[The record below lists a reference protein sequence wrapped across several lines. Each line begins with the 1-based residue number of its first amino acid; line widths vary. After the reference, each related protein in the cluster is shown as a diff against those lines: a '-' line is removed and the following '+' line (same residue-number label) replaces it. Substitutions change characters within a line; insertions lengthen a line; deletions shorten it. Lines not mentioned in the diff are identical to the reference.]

1 MRSEKGK
8 RKGKVLIIIIIT
20 IVAIFLLAAASFMMF
35 KDSFIKGPKVEN
47 EDKGAEQLVKEDALG
62 EGVNKLDNGVYFKNF
77 TAAIVNGTEK
87 NGKNGKRFYEEYLDT
102 GKGTGY
108 YYKLINTYQ
117 EYLDFK
123 AIQPDIIEMDE
134 TYFSEY
140 FMIITAPYNSSF
152 IGTGIDRIDVFED
165 TLYISFKFTGDS
177 EDLEVIDSPNKST
190 TENKEKMEQLVAKYD
205 TNECTSLMIPNT
217 MKKEKIQLFT
227 NLINEQKDFSSEVKI
242 AYNDDY
248 EGYSKEKKERSEVG
262 FKYFDEASRKLLIE
276 NMQGNN
282 TLNDYNYN
290 YKNSIAENFTITK
303 DMPEIDFSSWEDLG
317 NDYYALR
324 VTDYSEYKKLAD
336 YYGIRTLT
344 NNDFK
349 NIFVTIIVRKN
360 AENSISADEVTV
372 DTNGVN
378 LNVRTGGL
386 LEATEEMKYPAI
398 LVYTPNYMNLTETN
412 LKISVDK

>member
-1 MRSEKGK
+1 MKSDAGKGK
-8 RKGKVLIIIIIT
+8 IGIIIIA
-20 IVAIFLLAAASFMMF
+20 IVVIFLLAVGSFMLF
-35 KDSFIKGPKVEN
+35 KDSFINGPKVEN
-47 EDKGAEQLVKEDALG
+47 EGKEAEQLVNENALG

-77 TAAIVNGTEK
+77 TAAVVNGTEK
-87 NGKNGKRFYEEYLDT
+87 NGKSGKRFYEEYLNT

-123 AIQPDIIEMDE
+123 SIQPDIIEMDE
-134 TYFSEY
+134 KYFNEY
-140 FMIITAPYNSSF
+140 FMIVTAPYSTSF
-152 IGTGIDRIDVFED
+152 IGTGLDRIDAFED
-165 TLYISFKFTGDS
+165 TLYISFKYTGDS
-177 EDLEVIDSPNKST
+177 EDLEVIENQSKA
-190 TENKEKMEQLVAKYD
+190 ENKEKIQQLITKYD
-205 TNECTSLMIPNT
+205 NNECISFMIPNT

-227 NLINEQKDFSSEVKI
+227 NLINEQKDFSNEVKI

-248 EGYSKEKKERSEVG
+248 EGYSKEKKERSQVG
-262 FKYFDEASRKLLIE
+262 FKYFDESSRKLLIE

-282 TLNDYNYN
+282 AITEYNYN

-303 DMPEIDFSSWEDLG
+303 DMPEIDFSSWENLG

-324 VTDYSEYKKLAD
+324 LTDYSEYKKLYD
-336 YYGIRTLT
+336 NFGIRKLT

-360 AENSISADEVTV
+360 TDNSFSAEEVTV
-372 DTNGVN
+372 DANGVN
-378 LNVRTGGL
+378 LNIKTGGL
-386 LEATEEMKYPAI
+386 LDVTEEFKYPAM
-398 LVYTPNYMNLTETN
+398 LVYTPNYMNLTESN

>member
-1 MRSEKGK
+1 MKSEAGKGK
-8 RKGKVLIIIIIT
+8 IGIIIIA
-20 IVAIFLLAAASFMMF
+20 IVVIFLLAVGSFMLF
-35 KDSFIKGPKVEN
+35 KDSFINGPKVEN
-47 EDKGAEQLVKEDALG
+47 EGKEADQLVNENALG

-77 TAAIVNGTEK
+77 TAAVVNGTEK
-87 NGKNGKRFYEEYLDT
+87 NGKSGKRFYEEYLNT

-123 AIQPDIIEMDE
+123 SIQPDIIEMDE
-134 TYFSEY
+134 KYFNEY
-140 FMIITAPYNSSF
+140 FMIVTAPYSTSF
-152 IGTGIDRIDVFED
+152 IGTGLDRIDAFED
-165 TLYISFKFTGDS
+165 TLYISFKYTGDS
-177 EDLEVIDSPNKST
+177 EDLEVIENPST
-190 TENKEKMEQLVAKYD
+190 TENKAKMEQLVQKYD
-205 TNECTSLMIPNT
+205 TNECISFMIPNT

-227 NLINEQKDFSSEVKI
+227 NLINEQKDFSNEVKI

-248 EGYSKEKKERSEVG
+248 EGYSKEKKERSQVG
-262 FKYFDEASRKLLIE
+262 FKYFDESSRKLLIE

-282 TLNDYNYN
+282 AITEYNYN

-303 DMPEIDFSSWEDLG
+303 DMPEIDFSSWENLG

-324 VTDYSEYKKLAD
+324 LTDYSEYKKLYD
-336 YYGIRTLT
+336 NFGIRKLT

-360 AENSISADEVTV
+360 TDNSFSAEEVTV
-372 DTNGVN
+372 DANGVN
-378 LNVRTGGL
+378 LNIKTGGL
-386 LEATEEMKYPAI
+386 LDVTEEFKYPAM
-398 LVYTPNYMNLTETN
+398 LVYTPNYMNLTESN

>member
-1 MRSEKGK
+1 MKSEAGKGK
-8 RKGKVLIIIIIT
+8 IGIIIIA
-20 IVAIFLLAAASFMMF
+20 IVVIFLLAVGSFMLF
-35 KDSFIKGPKVEN
+35 KDSFINGPKVEN
-47 EDKGAEQLVKEDALG
+47 EGKEADQLVNENALG

-77 TAAIVNGTEK
+77 TAAVVNGTEK
-87 NGKNGKRFYEEYLDT
+87 NGKSGKRFYEEYLNT

-123 AIQPDIIEMDE
+123 SIQPDIIEMDE
-134 TYFSEY
+134 KYFNEY
-140 FMIITAPYNSSF
+140 F
-152 IGTGIDRIDVFED
+152 IGTGLDRIDAFED
-165 TLYISFKFTGDS
+165 TLYISFKYTGDS
-177 EDLEVIDSPNKST
+177 EDLEVIENPST
-190 TENKEKMEQLVAKYD
+190 TENKAKMEQLVQKYD
-205 TNECTSLMIPNT
+205 TNECISFMIPNT

-227 NLINEQKDFSSEVKI
+227 NLINEQKDFSNEVKI

-248 EGYSKEKKERSEVG
+248 EGYSKEKKERSQVG
-262 FKYFDEASRKLLIE
+262 FKYFDESSRKLLIE

-282 TLNDYNYN
+282 AITEYNYN

-303 DMPEIDFSSWEDLG
+303 DMPEIDFSSWENLG

-324 VTDYSEYKKLAD
+324 LTDYSEYKKLYD
-336 YYGIRTLT
+336 NFGIRKLT

-360 AENSISADEVTV
+360 TDNSFSAEEVTV
-372 DTNGVN
+372 DANGVN
-378 LNVRTGGL
+378 LNIKTGGL
-386 LEATEEMKYPAI
+386 LDVTEEFKYPAM
-398 LVYTPNYMNLTETN
+398 LVYTPNYMNLTESN

>member
-1 MRSEKGK
+1 MKSEAGKGK
-8 RKGKVLIIIIIT
+8 IGIIIA
-20 IVAIFLLAAASFMMF
+20 IVVIFLLAVGSFMLF
-35 KDSFIKGPKVEN
+35 KDSFINGPKVEN
-47 EDKGAEQLVKEDALG
+47 EGKEADQLVNENALG

-77 TAAIVNGTEK
+77 TAAVVNGTEK
-87 NGKNGKRFYEEYLDT
+87 NGKSGKRFYEEYLNT

-134 TYFSEY
+134 KYFNEY
-140 FMIITAPYNSSF
+140 FMIVTAPYSTSF
-152 IGTGIDRIDVFED
+152 IGTGLDRIDAFED
-165 TLYISFKFTGDS
+165 TLYISFKYTGDS
-177 EDLEVIDSPNKST
+177 EDLEVIENPST
-190 TENKEKMEQLVAKYD
+190 TENKAKMEQLVQKYD
-205 TNECTSLMIPNT
+205 TNECISFMIPNT

-227 NLINEQKDFSSEVKI
+227 NLINEQKDFSNEVKI

-248 EGYSKEKKERSEVG
+248 EGYSKEKKERSQVG
-262 FKYFDEASRKLLIE
+262 FKYFDESSRKLLIE

-282 TLNDYNYN
+282 SITEYNYN

-303 DMPEIDFSSWEDLG
+303 DMPEIDFSSWENLG

-324 VTDYSEYKKLAD
+324 LTDYSEYKKLYD
-336 YYGIRTLT
+336 NFGIRKLT

-360 AENSISADEVTV
+360 TENSFSAEEVTV
-372 DTNGVN
+372 DANGVN
-378 LNVRTGGL
+378 LNIKTGGL
-386 LEATEEMKYPAI
+386 LEVTEEFKYPAM
-398 LVYTPNYMNLTETN
+398 LVYTPNYMNLTESN